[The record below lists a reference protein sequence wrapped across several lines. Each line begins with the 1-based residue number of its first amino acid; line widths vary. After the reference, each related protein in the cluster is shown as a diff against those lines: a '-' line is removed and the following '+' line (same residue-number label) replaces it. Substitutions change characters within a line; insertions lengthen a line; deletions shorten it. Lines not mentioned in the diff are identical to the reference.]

1 MDAFF
6 YTLSYSEGGMPKA
19 HSDCLAAMKAA
30 GLRTSPHTRRFDSI
44 DGVLEHISSWGS
56 RREEI
61 EYEIDGMVVKVD
73 SIEQQE
79 RLGYTA
85 KNPRWAV
92 AYKYP
97 PKQMTTKLLDI
108 LVQVGR
114 TGALTPVAVLEP
126 VEVGGVTISRATL
139 HNEDEVHRRGLMIG
153 DQVLI
158 ERAGEVIPQVVKP
171 IVERRTG
178 SEREF
183 AMPKECPACGS
194 NTVREE
200 GEAVWR
206 CVNASCPAQ
215 VKERIAHFGC
225 RDAMDIEGVGPAL
238 VEQLVDK
245 GVVKDVSDLYS
256 LGAEA
261 LQALDGVGE
270 KSAENIL
277 RAIRESAGRGFD
289 RVVFALGIR
298 HVGRTTACALA
309 DAFGS
314 MDRLSSA
321 TAEELS
327 KVEGVGEI
335 VANAV
340 RSFFDD
346 PSNRGLVEQ
355 LRKAGLKMEA
365 AARVKGPLEGKVF
378 LFTGELKSMSRPDAQ
393 ALVESL
399 GGKVGSS
406 MTKATDYVVAG
417 ENPGSKLAKAKSMGK
432 PVLDEDAFMKLVGK
446 A

>member
-1 MDAFF
+1 
-6 YTLSYSEGGMPKA
+6 
-19 HSDCLAAMKAA
+19 
-30 GLRTSPHTRRFDSI
+30 
-44 DGVLEHISSWGS
+44 VLFRS
-56 RREEI
+56 
-61 EYEIDGMVVKVD
+61 
-73 SIEQQE
+73 
-79 RLGYTA
+79 
-85 KNPRWAV
+85 
-92 AYKYP
+92 
-97 PKQMTTKLLDI
+97 
-108 LVQVGR
+108 
-114 TGALTPVAVLEP
+114 
-126 VEVGGVTISRATL
+126 
-139 HNEDEVHRRGLMIG
+139 
-153 DQVLI
+153 
-158 ERAGEVIPQVVKP
+158 
-171 IVERRTG
+171 
-178 SEREF
+178 
-183 AMPKECPACGS
+183 
-194 NTVREE
+194 
-200 GEAVWR
+200 
-206 CVNASCPAQ
+206 
-215 VKERIAHFGC
+215 
-225 RDAMDIEGVGPAL
+225 
-238 VEQLVDK
+238 LVDK
-245 GVVKDVSDLYS
+245 GLVKDVSDLYA
-256 LGAEA
+256 LRAEA

-298 HVGRTTACALA
+298 HVGRTTAGALA

-432 PVLDEDAFMKLVGK
+432 PVLDEEAFMKLVGK